1 MSSKNLHLVLAA
13 GAAAAAA
20 SILVY
25 LWTRS
30 NDDKKE
36 SKKILKLPVI
46 DFNVYL
52 NKDSSDAAR
61 EAFQKECSKVSS
73 ALHEYG

>member
-1 MSSKNLHLVLAA
+1 MEFRRASKVDLQQWECPIPH
-13 GAAAAAA
+13 
-20 SILVY
+20 